1 VTVQGLT
8 GPVVS
13 HRGARVGT
21 GGGFL
26 ARPRNGTPA
35 SKAVVMKAW
44 RRLCGKIRLVIPA
57 RRAIRFPGPLG
68 GVAVHPSTG
77 WAQEDRPDGTFT
89 DALG

>member
-1 VTVQGLT
+1 
-8 GPVVS
+8 
-13 HRGARVGT
+13 
-21 GGGFL
+21 
-26 ARPRNGTPA
+26 
-35 SKAVVMKAW
+35 MKAW